1 VPDFIPYED
10 VKKQPP
16 EFEPGTRINYSNNGY
31 QVLGRVIEK
40 VSGQA
45 WDEYLRDHI
54 FVPLGMRQTGYDRA
68 EELAGRATGYLAGKA
83 GAYEPIP
90 SQDARGA
97 YAAGGLY
104 STIEDMVRF
113 EPGLVS
119 GKLLPRKALDQA
131 STPGLLK
138 DGRRTAYGY
147 GWMTTTYRGL
157 REVGHGGDITGFN
170 TYIARYPDEKFTVIV
185 LSNSGM
191 RPPGPLPDAGD
202 LAHRIAAIWLASRMQ
217 NPDACPD
224 VRVAPATLDLYVGR
238 YKVDAPEAVIRQMG
252 AYIVVTREAG
262 RLIAQANGMQLPLD
276 AKSESVF
283 QAQGSPAELTFVRD
297 GTARCPELVITLMGL
312 REFHA
317 LRVEP

>member
-1 VPDFIPYED
+1 
-10 VKKQPP
+10 
-16 EFEPGTRINYSNNGY
+16 
-31 QVLGRVIEK
+31 
-40 VSGQA
+40 
-45 WDEYLRDHI
+45 
-54 FVPLGMRQTGYDRA
+54 MRQTGYDRA

-113 EPGLVS
+113 EQGLVS

-131 STPGLLK
+131 STPGMLE

-147 GWMTTTYRGL
+147 GWITMTYRGL

-185 LSNSGM
+185 LSNVGM

-202 LAHRIAAIWLASRMQ
+202 LVHRIAAIWLAGRMQ
-217 NPDACPD
+217 NPEARPD
-224 VRVAPATLDLYVGR
+224 VRVAPATLDLYVGVQ
-238 YKVDAPEAVIRQMG
+238 VDAPEADP
-252 AYIVVTREAG
+252 
-262 RLIAQANGMQLPLD
+262 ANGRVHRGYPRSRPPDRRGQCNGAASMRN
-276 AKSESVF
+276 ESVF
-283 QAQGSPAELTFVRD
+283 QAQGSPAELTTCARD
-297 GTARCPELVITLMGL
+297 GARYPSSDHADGPARL
-312 REFHA
+312 HA
-317 LRVEP
+317 LRAAP